1 MQDVPEHS
9 WGQALTPNGTCASS
23 VHVVT
28 QELGNRWDQA
38 PVPLTCRHR
47 AFLGSPG
54 GQGGAAETT
63 YHSIRTI
70 NSIHINL
77 CYKSYKGGC
86 FWVFRSTFYF
96 KAVYSV
102 FINCLEKKKGIA
114 MSGNYK
120 ELKTA
125 QLLKPRLFPMQSRCV
140 YGHHTESTCCLLSQ
154 SSPSE
159 SWLWG
164 NTKRP
169 GTLSWCH

>member
-102 FINCLEKKKGIA
+102 FINCLEKKKRYSHVRQLQRIK
-114 MSGNYK
+114 NR
-120 ELKTA
+120 TA
-125 QLLKPRLFPMQSRCV
+125 SETPFIPDAEQVRLRPPHRVYLLFAKPV
-140 YGHHTESTCCLLSQ
+140 VTI
-154 SSPSE
+154 
-159 SWLWG
+159 
-164 NTKRP
+164 
-169 GTLSWCH
+169 